1 MGGGRAAT
9 PLGRVTTPAG
19 KASKVDAIREQ
30 LENSMLIF
38 SVPSAGLTV
47 SQMSTLRTKLPESS
61 KVMVCK
67 NTLMEKAAADTDWE
81 SVGDL
86 LTQEN
91 MWFFVGEDG
100 VRDTLDAYGD
110 WVKAV
115 GKTESHGIK
124 GGVMEGKGLD
134 AKAVEAT
141 AKLPTKLELIAKIAS
156 GINNA
161 GAQGLVTKLANVK
174 GGPKSI
180 AIRLKKASGQKLATA
195 IKLSLGDAEK
205 NPNA

>member
-1 MGGGRAAT
+1 M
-9 PLGRVTTPAG
+9 
-19 KASKVDAIREQ
+19 
-30 LENSMLIF
+30 
-38 SVPSAGLTV
+38 SA
-47 SQMSTLRTKLPESS
+47 LRTKLPESS

-67 NTLMEKAAADTDWE
+67 NTLLEKAAEGTDQWE
-81 SVGDL
+81 PVGDL

-100 VRDTLDAYGD
+100 VRDTLDAYD
-110 WVKAV
+110 AWVKAV

-124 GGVMEGKGLD
+124 GGVMESSALD
-134 AKAVEAT
+134 ANGVEAVK
-141 AKLPTKLELIAKIAS
+141 KLPTKLELIAKIAS

-180 AIRLKKASGQKLATA
+180 AVRLKKASGQKLATA